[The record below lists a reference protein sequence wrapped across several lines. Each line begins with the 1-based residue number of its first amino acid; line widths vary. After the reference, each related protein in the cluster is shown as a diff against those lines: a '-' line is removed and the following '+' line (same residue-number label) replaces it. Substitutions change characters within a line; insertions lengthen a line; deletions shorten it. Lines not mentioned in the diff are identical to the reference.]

1 MQSHQTNTSINETVK
16 NSLQRDKV
24 IESILLD
31 LVQKTSETENFPILF
46 VVIILIFL
54 ILFYFLNFLN
64 HYIFIKS
71 EKGGK

>member
-64 HYIFIKS
+64 HHIFIKS